1 EGLCSAYAL
10 LEAGYAVQIL
20 ERREDVGLE
29 TSFANG
35 GILTPS
41 MPDPWNAPGIHWQIL
56 RWLGQEDAPML
67 LRPAAIGGYLAWGL
81 RFLAASSP
89 QSHRAATQA
98 NYRLCAYSLACL
110 REWRAAM
117 SLEYAAGT
125 RGTLEIYRDR
135 PSFDQAVTDV
145 RALGLIGLVGE
156 PLDPAGAVR
165 LEPLLAETRTALA
178 GAIYYP
184 ADETGDAWLFCRALR
199 DRLVGRG
206 VQVACNTRVRALR
219 LSGGRVVGVETEGGF
234 APGSHVVLAAGPWS
248 AALLAA
254 HGVRVHVRP
263 VKGYS
268 LSIPGV
274 APGLMPRLG
283 LADDALHAVMTPLG
297 ATLRLAGTAEF
308 SGWDRTLRPGRV
320 QALWRLLAALSPTL
334 SRTVDRSAATP
345 WCGLRPMSADGKP
358 YIGATPVEGL
368 FVNTGHG
375 HLGWTQAAGS
385 ACLLA
390 QLMTGAPAAIDPA
403 PFALRPEERR
413 TRPTGS

>member
-1 EGLCSAYAL
+1 
-10 LEAGYAVQIL
+10 
-20 ERREDVGLE
+20 
-29 TSFANG
+29 
-35 GILTPS
+35 
-41 MPDPWNAPGIHWQIL
+41 
-56 RWLGQEDAPML
+56 
-67 LRPAAIGGYLAWGL
+67 
-81 RFLAASSP
+81 
-89 QSHRAATQA
+89 
-98 NYRLCAYSLACL
+98 
-110 REWRAAM
+110 
-117 SLEYAAGT
+117 
-125 RGTLEIYRDR
+125 
-135 PSFDQAVTDV
+135 
-145 RALGLIGLVGE
+145 
-156 PLDPAGAVR
+156 
-165 LEPLLAETRTALA
+165 
-178 GAIYYP
+178 
-184 ADETGDAWLFCRALR
+184 
-199 DRLVGRG
+199 
-206 VQVACNTRVRALR
+206 
-219 LSGGRVVGVETEGGF
+219 
-234 APGSHVVLAAGPWS
+234 
-248 AALLAA
+248 ALLAA